1 MEAAGALILDFPAS
15 RTMSNKFLFMAVLK
29 HAEWT
34 KINIEKHM
42 YSA

>member
-1 MEAAGALILDFPAS
+1 
-15 RTMSNKFLFMAVLK
+15 MSNKFLFMAVLK

-42 YSA
+42 YSAWYEMVNFLKLWY